1 MEVEEKLTLEQKR
14 CETVIKTRVAVL
26 EEKYLKSKNKEA
38 ETAKKLKDAL
48 LQKESNEK
56 EIKMLRDKAR
66 DQTTEL
72 QKINDT
78 YKGKIK
84 SIEDELKAD
93 KKRLEDTLSDNI
105 RQLQA
110 TTEQMRT
117 AQDNSTRLQRAI
129 DILSDEKKALEDKV
143 KRENQ
148 ILTKQLNELKEQ
160 SERDLREKNEN
171 ILRLNNILNENLEK
185 QSAEQVIEM
194 KTIRDQIDKKEREIA
209 LKNKELQDVTL
220 ILSKR
225 DKEIATLKKEVEAAQ
240 ASSE

>member
-56 EIKMLRDKAR
+56 EIKMLRDRAR

-72 QKINDT
+72 QKIHDT

-84 SIEDELKAD
+84 NIEDDLRAD
-93 KKRLEDTLSDNI
+93 KKRVEDNLADNI
-105 RQLQA
+105 RQLQV
-110 TTEQMRT
+110 TNEKMKN
-117 AQDNSTRLQRAI
+117 AQDSAARLQRSI
-129 DILSDEKKALEDKV
+129 DLLSDEKKALEDKV

-148 ILTKQLNELKEQ
+148 ILMKQLNELKE
-160 SERDLREKNEN
+160 
-171 ILRLNNILNENLEK
+171 
-185 QSAEQVIEM
+185 
-194 KTIRDQIDKKEREIA
+194 
-209 LKNKELQDVTL
+209 
-220 ILSKR
+220 
-225 DKEIATLKKEVEAAQ
+225 
-240 ASSE
+240 